1 MSSMSSVAGLS
12 KYIRTLPKAKS
23 SLLMIIVTS
32 FIIGAILFLAKPMSI
47 GSGLENFIY
56 GGAFGFV
63 VFGLP
68 AIITGSTD
76 QKWVDSLH
84 GINLKAKHSMFLAL
98 VSMTLAGIVSIIGT
112 AVGHVIHWD
121 LFVNSI
127 LFGSVLAFAFNI
139 LVIWSTTR
147 IKLFKSVLIAIIQP
161 LLMIGML
168 IITSFL
174 NNIEAVFELGII
186 GTIFKVIIASI
197 IFLLAIYSFIRVV
210 ESPMKKNLGF
220 GALEILSYFIL
231 HMNEGSNT
239 IEELFDNAGEAIDTI
254 VGVASFRRFD
264 GSIKSL
270 FISPCVH
277 PGPLGDIGGSNMPT
291 ILANSFDTFAMV
303 AHGPSTHDFNPVSSK
318 EIVKIEDAVRKAL
331 ENMEY
336 SSKASEFVRYSYKKA
351 NIGVQF
357 FKNGSIMLS
366 TFAPSGSDDIEF
378 AVGLATMIESQ
389 KELDIKNPIL
399 VDCHNSFNAEKGGVL
414 PGNPELFQLL
424 DTIKLIE
431 KKDLE
436 HEIRVGCYH
445 TDLGG
450 FDKHQGIGESGLKT
464 MVIEVN
470 GQRTAYVLF
479 DSNNME
485 LGFRETIF
493 NAVKDFDI
501 VDEIEVMTTDTHTV
515 NTLSAGYNPVGT
527 VEKEKIIDY
536 IKLSII
542 ESINDLE
549 PVEVGT
555 NTERILNLKTFGPN
569 NSTELISTISSIVAV
584 SKIIAPL
591 TFIVAILFVFIWI
604 FLF

>member
-1 MSSMSSVAGLS
+1 MSSVAGLS

-98 VSMTLAGIVSIIGT
+98 VSMTLAGAVSIIGT
-112 AVGHVIHWD
+112 AVGHILHWD
-121 LFVNSI
+121 LFINSI

-591 TFIVAILFVFIWI
+591 TFIVAIIFVLVWI
-604 FLF
+604 FLL

>member
-23 SLLMIIVTS
+23 SLLIIIVMS
-32 FIIGAILFLAKPMSI
+32 FIIGSVLFLVKPMSL
-47 GSGLENFIY
+47 GSGLENFLY

-68 AIITGSTD
+68 AIITGSTG

-112 AVGHVIHWD
+112 AVGHFLHWD

-147 IKLFKSVLIAIIQP
+147 IRLFKSVLIAIIQP

-174 NNIEAVFELGII
+174 NNIESVFELGII

-239 IEELFDNAGEAIDTI
+239 IEELFDNAGEAIDTL
-254 VGVASFRRFD
+254 VGVASFRRLD

-291 ILANSFDTFAMV
+291 ILAESFDAFTMV

-331 ENMEY
+331 DKIEY
-336 SSKASEFVRYSYKKA
+336 SPKASEFVRYSYKKA

-357 FKNGSIMLS
+357 FNKGTIMLS

-378 AVGLATMIESQ
+378 AVGLTTMIESQ
-389 KELDIKNPIL
+389 KELGSENNIL

-436 HEIRVGCYH
+436 HEIQVGCYH

-493 NAVKDFDI
+493 NAVQDLDI
-501 VDEIEVMTTDTHTV
+501 DEIEVMTTDTHTV

-536 IKLSII
+536 IKLSIM
-542 ESINDLE
+542 EAINDLE
-549 PVEVGT
+549 PVEAGT
-555 NTERILNLKTFGPN
+555 STERILNLKTFGPN

-591 TFIVAILFVFIWI
+591 TFIVAIIFVLVWI
-604 FLF
+604 FLL

>member
-1 MSSMSSVAGLS
+1 MSNVAGLS
-12 KYIRTLPKAKS
+12 KWIRTLPNAKS
-23 SLLMIIVTS
+23 SVLMIIILS
-32 FIIGAILFLAKPMSI
+32 FIIGVLLFLLQPVSV
-47 GSGLENFIY
+47 GNGLEDFFY

-76 QKWVDSLH
+76 QLWVESLN

-98 VSMTLAGIVSIIGT
+98 VSMSIAGIVGILGT
-112 AVGHVIHWD
+112 AVGLIFNMD
-121 LFVNSI
+121 LFFNSI
-127 LFGSVLAFAFNI
+127 LFGCVIAFGFNI
-139 LVIWSTTR
+139 LVILATTR
-147 IKLFKSVLIAIIQP
+147 IKLFNSFIIAIIQP

-174 NNIEAVFELGII
+174 NNIDYIFSLGYIT
-186 GTIFKVIIASI
+186 TIFKVLIASV
-197 IFLLAIYSFIRVV
+197 IFLIAIYAFISVV

-220 GALEILSYFIL
+220 GAMEILSYFIL
-231 HMNEGSNT
+231 HMNEGTNT
-239 IEELFDNAGEAIDTI
+239 IEQLFDNAGEAIDTL
-254 VGVASFRRFD
+254 VGVASFRRLD
-264 GSIKSL
+264 GSIKAL
-270 FISPCVH
+270 FLSPCVH

-291 ILANSFDTFAMV
+291 ILANSFDAFTMV
-303 AHGPSTHDFNPVSSK
+303 AHGPSTHDFNPVSSD

-331 ENMEY
+331 DDMEY
-336 SSKASEFVRYSYKKA
+336 SPKASEFIRYSYKKA
-351 NIGVQF
+351 NVGVQF
-357 FKNGSIMLS
+357 FKNGTIMLS
-366 TFAPSGSDDIEF
+366 TFAPSGSDDIEY
-378 AVGLATMIESQ
+378 AVGLAAMIESQ
-389 KELDIKNPIL
+389 KELGTENNIL
-399 VDCHNSFNAEKGGVL
+399 VDCHNSFNEEKGGVL
-414 PGNPELFQLL
+414 PGNPELFQLI

-431 KKDLE
+431 PLDLE
-436 HEIRVGCYH
+436 HDIKVGCYY

-485 LGFRETIF
+485 LGYRETIF
-493 NAVKDFDI
+493 NAVEDLDI
-501 VDEIEVMTTDTHTV
+501 DEIEVMTTDTHTV

-527 VEKEKIIDY
+527 VEKEKIIEFVK
-536 IKLSII
+536 I
-542 ESINDLE
+542 SINEAIKDLE
-549 PVEVGT
+549 PVEAGT

-591 TFIVAILFVFIWI
+591 TFIVAIIFVIIWI
-604 FLF
+604 FVL

>member
-1 MSSMSSVAGLS
+1 MSSMSNVAGLS
-12 KYIRTLPKAKS
+12 KWIRTLPNAKS
-23 SLLMIIVTS
+23 SVLMIIILS
-32 FIIGAILFLAKPMSI
+32 FIIGVLLFLLQPVSV
-47 GSGLENFIY
+47 GNGLEDFFY

-76 QKWVDSLH
+76 QLWVESLN

-98 VSMTLAGIVSIIGT
+98 VSMSIAGIVGILGK
-112 AVGHVIHWD
+112 AVGLIFNMD
-121 LFVNSI
+121 LFFNSI
-127 LFGSVLAFAFNI
+127 LFGCVIAFGFNI
-139 LVIWSTTR
+139 LVILATTR
-147 IKLFKSVLIAIIQP
+147 IKLFNSFIIAIIQP

-174 NNIEAVFELGII
+174 NNIDYIFSLGYIT
-186 GTIFKVIIASI
+186 TIFKVLIASV
-197 IFLLAIYSFIRVV
+197 IFLIAIYAFISVV

-220 GALEILSYFIL
+220 GAMEILSYFIL
-231 HMNEGSNT
+231 HMNEGTNT
-239 IEELFDNAGEAIDTI
+239 IEQLFDNAGEAIDTL
-254 VGVASFRRFD
+254 VGVASFRRLD
-264 GSIKSL
+264 GSIKAL
-270 FISPCVH
+270 FLSPCVH

-291 ILANSFDTFAMV
+291 ILANSFDAFTMV
-303 AHGPSTHDFNPVSSK
+303 AHGPSTHDFNPVSSD

-331 ENMEY
+331 DDMEY
-336 SSKASEFVRYSYKKA
+336 SPKASEFIRYSYKKA
-351 NIGVQF
+351 NVGVQF
-357 FKNGSIMLS
+357 FKNGTIMLS
-366 TFAPSGSDDIEF
+366 TFAPSGSDDIEY
-378 AVGLATMIESQ
+378 AVGLAAMIESQ
-389 KELDIKNPIL
+389 KELGTENNIL
-399 VDCHNSFNAEKGGVL
+399 VDCHNSFNEEKGGVL
-414 PGNPELFQLL
+414 PGNPELFQLI

-431 KKDLE
+431 PLDLE
-436 HEIRVGCYH
+436 HDIKVGCYY

-485 LGFRETIF
+485 LGYRETIF
-493 NAVKDFDI
+493 NAVEDLDI
-501 VDEIEVMTTDTHTV
+501 DEIEVMTTDTHTV

-527 VEKEKIIDY
+527 VEKEKIIEFVK
-536 IKLSII
+536 I
-542 ESINDLE
+542 SINEAIKDLE
-549 PVEVGT
+549 PVEAGT

-591 TFIVAILFVFIWI
+591 TFIVAIIFVIIWI
-604 FLF
+604 FVL

>member
-23 SLLMIIVTS
+23 SFLMIIVIS
-32 FIIGAILFLAKPMSI
+32 FIMGAVIFLVKPMSL

-76 QKWVDSLH
+76 QKWVDTLH
-84 GINLKAKHSMFLAL
+84 GINLKSKHSMFLAL

-112 AVGHVIHWD
+112 AIGHIFHWD

-127 LFGSVLAFAFNI
+127 LLGSVFAFGFNI
-139 LVIWSTTR
+139 LVILATTR
-147 IKLFKSVLIAIIQP
+147 IKLLKSVLISIIQP

-174 NNIEAVFELGII
+174 NNVESLFELGII
-186 GTIFKVIIASI
+186 GTIFKVIIASA

-239 IEELFDNAGEAIDTI
+239 IEELFDNAGEAIATL
-254 VGVASFRRFD
+254 VGVASFRRLD

-291 ILANSFDTFAMV
+291 ILADSFDAFTMV
-303 AHGPSTHDFNPVSSK
+303 AHGPSTHDFNPVSSD

-331 ENMEY
+331 DKMEY
-336 SSKASEFVRYSYKKA
+336 SPKASEFARYSYKKA
-351 NIGVQF
+351 NIGIQF

-366 TFAPSGSDDIEF
+366 TLAPSGSDDIEY

-389 KELDIKNPIL
+389 RVLGTENNIL

-414 PGNPELFQLL
+414 PGNPELFQLI

-431 KKDLE
+431 KKELE
-436 HEIRVGCYH
+436 HEIQVGCHH

-485 LGFRETIF
+485 LGYRETIF
-493 NAVKDFDI
+493 NAVQDLEIDA
-501 VDEIEVMTTDTHTV
+501 IEVMTTDTHTV

-536 IKLSII
+536 VKLSII
-542 ESINDLE
+542 EAINDLE
-549 PVEVGT
+549 PVEAGT
-555 NTERILNLKTFGPN
+555 NTERILGLKTFGPN
-569 NSTELISTISSIVAV
+569 NSTELISTISSIVSV

-591 TFIVAILFVFIWI
+591 TFIVAIIFVLIWI

>member
-23 SLLMIIVTS
+23 SLLIIIVMS
-32 FIIGAILFLAKPMSI
+32 FIIGSVIFLVKPMSL
-47 GSGLENFIY
+47 GSGLENFLY

-68 AIITGSTD
+68 AIIAGSTD
-76 QKWVDSLH
+76 QKWVNTLH

-112 AVGHVIHWD
+112 AVGHVMHWD

-389 KELDIKNPIL
+389 KELNIKNPIL

-591 TFIVAILFVFIWI
+591 TFIVAIIFVLVWI
-604 FLF
+604 FLL

>member
-1 MSSMSSVAGLS
+1 MSL
-12 KYIRTLPKAKS
+12 
-23 SLLMIIVTS
+23 
-32 FIIGAILFLAKPMSI
+32 
-47 GSGLENFIY
+47 GSGLENFFY

-76 QKWVDSLH
+76 QKWVNSLH
-84 GINLKAKHSMFLAL
+84 GINLKAKHSMFLSL
-98 VSMTLAGIVSIIGT
+98 VSMTLAGLVSIVGT
-112 AVGHVIHWD
+112 AVGHIIHWD
-121 LFVNSI
+121 LFFNSI

-147 IKLFKSVLIAIIQP
+147 IKLFKSFLIAIIQP

-174 NNIEAVFELGII
+174 NDIEGMFELGFI
-186 GTIFKVIIASI
+186 GTIFKVIIASM
-197 IFLLAIYSFIRVV
+197 IFLLAIYAFISVV

-220 GALEILSYFIL
+220 GALDILSYFIL

-239 IEELFDNAGEAIDTI
+239 IEELFDNAGEAIDTL
-254 VGVASFRRFD
+254 VGVASFRRLD

-291 ILANSFDTFAMV
+291 LLANSFDAFAMV

-331 ENMEY
+331 DSMEY
-336 SSKASEFVRYSYKKA
+336 SDKASEFVRYSYKKA
-351 NIGVQF
+351 NIGIQF

-366 TFAPSGSDDIEF
+366 TLAPSGSDDIEY

-389 KELDIKNPIL
+389 KELGTKNNIL

-431 KKDLE
+431 KKELE
-436 HEIRVGCYH
+436 HEIKVGCHY

-493 NAVKDFDI
+493 NAVEDLEIDA
-501 VDEIEVMTTDTHTV
+501 IEVMTTDTHTV

-527 VEKEKIIDY
+527 VEKEKIIDFV
-536 IKLSII
+536 KLSIN
-542 ESINDLE
+542 EAINDLE
-549 PVEVGT
+549 PVEAGT

-569 NSTELISTISSIVAV
+569 NSTELISTISSIVSV

-591 TFIVAILFVFIWI
+591 TFIVAIIFALIWI
-604 FLF
+604 FLL

>member
-12 KYIRTLPKAKS
+12 KYIRTLPKATS
-23 SLLMIIVTS
+23 SLLMIIVIS
-32 FIIGAILFLAKPMSI
+32 FIIGFLIFIVKPMSL
-47 GSGLENFIY
+47 GSGLENFFY

-76 QKWVDSLH
+76 QKWVNSLH
-84 GINLKAKHSMFLAL
+84 GINLKAKHSMFLSL
-98 VSMTLAGIVSIIGT
+98 VSMTLAGLVSIVGT
-112 AVGHVIHWD
+112 AVGHIIHWD
-121 LFVNSI
+121 LFFNSI

-147 IKLFKSVLIAIIQP
+147 IKLFKSFLIAIIQP

-174 NNIEAVFELGII
+174 NDIEGMFELGFI
-186 GTIFKVIIASI
+186 GTIFKVIIASM
-197 IFLLAIYSFIRVV
+197 IFLLAIYAFISVV

-220 GALEILSYFIL
+220 GALDILSYFIL

-239 IEELFDNAGEAIDTI
+239 IEELFDNAGEAIDTL
-254 VGVASFRRFD
+254 VGVASFRRLD

-291 ILANSFDTFAMV
+291 LLANSFDAFTMV

-331 ENMEY
+331 DSMEY
-336 SSKASEFVRYSYKKA
+336 SDKASEFVRYSYKKA
-351 NIGVQF
+351 NIGIQF

-366 TFAPSGSDDIEF
+366 TLAPSGSDDIEY

-389 KELDIKNPIL
+389 KELGTKNNIL

-431 KKDLE
+431 KKELE
-436 HEIRVGCYH
+436 HEIKVGCHY

-493 NAVKDFDI
+493 NAVEDLEIDA
-501 VDEIEVMTTDTHTV
+501 IEVMTTDTHTV

-527 VEKEKIIDY
+527 VEKEKIIDFV
-536 IKLSII
+536 KLSINEAI
-542 ESINDLE
+542 KDLE
-549 PVEVGT
+549 PVEAGT

-569 NSTELISTISSIVAV
+569 NSTELISTISSIVSV

-591 TFIVAILFVFIWI
+591 TFIVAIIFALIWI
-604 FLF
+604 FLL

>member
-1 MSSMSSVAGLS
+1 MSSVAGLS

-32 FIIGAILFLAKPMSI
+32 FIIGSIIFLVKPMSI
-47 GSGLENFIY
+47 GSGLENFLY

-98 VSMTLAGIVSIIGT
+98 VSMTIAGIVSIIGT
-112 AVGHVIHWD
+112 AVGHVLHWD

-127 LFGSVLAFAFNI
+127 LFGTVLAFAFNI

-147 IKLFKSVLIAIIQP
+147 IRLLKSVFIAIIQP

-174 NNIEAVFELGII
+174 NNVEDIFALGII

-210 ESPMKKNLGF
+210 ESPMRKNLGF

-254 VGVASFRRFD
+254 VGVASFRRLD
-264 GSIKSL
+264 GSIKAL

-291 ILANSFDTFAMV
+291 ILANSFDAFTLV

-331 ENMEY
+331 YNMEY
-336 SSKASEFVRYSYKKA
+336 SPKASKFVRYSYKKA
-351 NIGVQF
+351 NIGIQF

-389 KELDIKNPIL
+389 KELNIKNPIL

-431 KKDLE
+431 AKDLE
-436 HEIRVGCYH
+436 HEIQVGCYH

-450 FDKHQGIGESGLKT
+450 FDKHQGIGESGMKT

-493 NAVKDFDI
+493 NAVQDLDI
-501 VDEIEVMTTDTHTV
+501 DEIEVMTTDTHTV

-536 IKLSII
+536 IKLSIM
-542 ESINDLE
+542 EAINDLE

-591 TFIVAILFVFIWI
+591 TFIVAIIFVLVWI
-604 FLF
+604 FLL

>member
-23 SLLMIIVTS
+23 SLLIIIVMS
-32 FIIGAILFLAKPMSI
+32 FIIGSVLFLVKPMSL
-47 GSGLENFIY
+47 GSGLENFLY

-112 AVGHVIHWD
+112 AVGHFLHWD

-147 IKLFKSVLIAIIQP
+147 IRLFKSVLIAIIQP

-174 NNIEAVFELGII
+174 NNIESVFELGII

-239 IEELFDNAGEAIDTI
+239 IEELFDNAGEAIDTL
-254 VGVASFRRFD
+254 VGVASFRRLD

-291 ILANSFDTFAMV
+291 ILAESFDAFTMV

-331 ENMEY
+331 DKIEY
-336 SSKASEFVRYSYKKA
+336 SPKASEFVRYSYKKA

-357 FKNGSIMLS
+357 FNKGTIMLS

-378 AVGLATMIESQ
+378 AVGLTTMIESQ
-389 KELDIKNPIL
+389 KELGSENNIL

-436 HEIRVGCYH
+436 HEIQVGCYH

-493 NAVKDFDI
+493 NAVQDLDI
-501 VDEIEVMTTDTHTV
+501 DEIEVMTTDTHTV

-536 IKLSII
+536 IKLSIM
-542 ESINDLE
+542 EAINDLE
-549 PVEVGT
+549 PVEAGT
-555 NTERILNLKTFGPN
+555 STERILNLKTFGPN

-591 TFIVAILFVFIWI
+591 TFIVAIIFVLVWI
-604 FLF
+604 FLL

>member
-12 KYIRTLPKAKS
+12 KYIRTLPKATS
-23 SLLMIIVTS
+23 SLLMIIVMS
-32 FIIGAILFLAKPMSI
+32 FIIGFLAFIVKPMSV
-47 GSGLENFIY
+47 GSGLENFLY

-76 QKWVDSLH
+76 QKWVNSLH
-84 GINLKAKHSMFLAL
+84 GINLKAKHSMFLSL
-98 VSMTLAGIVSIIGT
+98 VSMTLAGIVSIVGT
-112 AVGHVIHWD
+112 AVGHILHWD
-121 LFVNSI
+121 LFFNSI

-147 IKLFKSVLIAIIQP
+147 IKLFKSFLIAIIQP

-174 NNIEAVFELGII
+174 NDIEGMFELGFI
-186 GTIFKVIIASI
+186 GTIFKVIIASM
-197 IFLLAIYSFIRVV
+197 IFLLAIYAFISVV

-220 GALEILSYFIL
+220 GALDILSYFIL

-239 IEELFDNAGEAIDTI
+239 IEELFDNAGEAIDTL

-291 ILANSFDTFAMV
+291 LLANSFDAFTMV

-331 ENMEY
+331 DTMEY
-336 SSKASEFVRYSYKKA
+336 SDKASEFERYSYKKA
-351 NIGVQF
+351 NIGIQF

-366 TFAPSGSDDIEF
+366 TLAPSGSDDIEY

-389 KELDIKNPIL
+389 KELGTKNNIL

-414 PGNPELFQLL
+414 PGNPELFQLI

-431 KKDLE
+431 KKELE
-436 HEIRVGCYH
+436 HDIKVGCHY

-470 GQRTAYVLF
+470 SQRTAYVLF

-493 NAVKDFDI
+493 NAVEDLEIDA
-501 VDEIEVMTTDTHTV
+501 IEVMTTDTHTV

-536 IKLSII
+536 VKLSITEAI
-542 ESINDLE
+542 KDLE
-549 PVEVGT
+549 PVEAGT

-569 NSTELISTISSIVAV
+569 NSTELISTISSIVSV

-591 TFIVAILFVFIWI
+591 TFIVAIIFALIWI
-604 FLF
+604 FLL

>member
-1 MSSMSSVAGLS
+1 MSL
-12 KYIRTLPKAKS
+12 
-23 SLLMIIVTS
+23 
-32 FIIGAILFLAKPMSI
+32 
-47 GSGLENFIY
+47 GSGLENFFY

-76 QKWVDSLH
+76 QKWVNSLH
-84 GINLKAKHSMFLAL
+84 GINLKAKHSMFLSL
-98 VSMTLAGIVSIIGT
+98 VSMTLAGLVSIVGT
-112 AVGHVIHWD
+112 AVGHIIHWD
-121 LFVNSI
+121 LFFNSI

-147 IKLFKSVLIAIIQP
+147 IKLFKSFLIAIIQP

-174 NNIEAVFELGII
+174 NDIEGMFELGFI
-186 GTIFKVIIASI
+186 GTIFKVIIASM
-197 IFLLAIYSFIRVV
+197 IFLLAIYAFISVV

-220 GALEILSYFIL
+220 GALDILSYFIL

-239 IEELFDNAGEAIDTI
+239 IEELFDNAGEAIDTL
-254 VGVASFRRFD
+254 VGVASFRRLD

-291 ILANSFDTFAMV
+291 LLANSFDAFTMV

-331 ENMEY
+331 DSMEY
-336 SSKASEFVRYSYKKA
+336 SDKASEFVRYSYKKA
-351 NIGVQF
+351 NIGIQF

-366 TFAPSGSDDIEF
+366 TLAPSGSDDIEY

-389 KELDIKNPIL
+389 KELGTKNNIL

-431 KKDLE
+431 KKELE
-436 HEIRVGCYH
+436 HEIKVGCHY

-493 NAVKDFDI
+493 NAVEDLEIDA
-501 VDEIEVMTTDTHTV
+501 IEVMTTDTHTV

-527 VEKEKIIDY
+527 VEKEKIIDFV
-536 IKLSII
+536 KLSINEAI
-542 ESINDLE
+542 KDLE
-549 PVEVGT
+549 PVEAGT

-569 NSTELISTISSIVAV
+569 NSTELISTISSIVSV

-591 TFIVAILFVFIWI
+591 TFIVAIIFALIWI
-604 FLF
+604 FLL

>member
-1 MSSMSSVAGLS
+1 MSGMSSVAGLS
-12 KYIRTLPKAKS
+12 KWIRTLPDAKS
-23 SLLMIIVTS
+23 SLLLIIIIS
-32 FIIGAILFLAKPMSI
+32 FIIGSILFLVQPVSI
-47 GSGLENFIY
+47 GSGLENFLY

-76 QKWVDSLH
+76 QKWVDSLK
-84 GINLKAKHSMFLAL
+84 GINMKMKHSMFLAL
-98 VSMTLAGIVSIIGT
+98 ISMTLAGIVSIIGT
-112 AVGHVIHWD
+112 AVGHVFHMD
-121 LFVNSI
+121 LFFNSI
-127 LFGSVLAFAFNI
+127 LFGTVFAFGFNI
-139 LVIWSTTR
+139 LVILGTTR
-147 IKLFKSVLIAIIQP
+147 MRMINSLFIAILQP

-168 IITSFL
+168 IISSFL
-174 NNIEAVFELGII
+174 NNIEDLFALGLI
-186 GTIFKVIIASI
+186 GTIFKVIIASL
-197 IFLLAIYSFIRVV
+197 IFLLAIYAFISVV
-210 ESPMKKNLGF
+210 ESPMRKNLGF

-231 HMNEGSNT
+231 HMNEGTNT
-239 IEELFDNAGEAIDTI
+239 IEKLFDNAGEAIDTF
-254 VGVASFRRFD
+254 VGVASFRRLD

-291 ILANSFDTFAMV
+291 ILANSFEEFTMV
-303 AHGPSTHDFNPVSSK
+303 AHGPSTHDFNPVSRD
-318 EIVKIEDAVRKAL
+318 EIVKIEDAVKKAL

-336 SSKASEFVRYSYKKA
+336 SPKASEFIRYSHEKA

-357 FKNGSIMLS
+357 FKNGTIMLS

-378 AVGLATMIESQ
+378 AVGLAAMIESQ
-389 KELDIKNPIL
+389 KELGTENNIL
-399 VDCHNSFNAEKGGVL
+399 VDCHNSFNAEKGEVY

-436 HEIRVGCYH
+436 HDMKVGCYY
-445 TDLGG
+445 TNLGG

-485 LGFRETIF
+485 LGFREIIF
-493 NAVKDFDI
+493 DSVKDLDI
-501 VDEIEVMTTDTHTV
+501 DEIEVMTTDTHTV

-527 VEKEKIIDY
+527 VEKEKIIEY
-536 IKLSII
+536 VRLSINEAI
-542 ESINDLE
+542 KDLE
-549 PVEVGT
+549 PVEAGT
-555 NTERILNLKTFGPN
+555 NMERILNLKTFGPN

-591 TFIVAILFVFIWI
+591 TFIVAIIFVIIWI
-604 FLF
+604 FIL

>member
-23 SLLMIIVTS
+23 SFLMIIVIS
-32 FIIGAILFLAKPMSI
+32 FIMGAVIFLVKPMSL

-76 QKWVDSLH
+76 QKWVDTLH
-84 GINLKAKHSMFLAL
+84 GINLKSKHSMFLAL

-112 AVGHVIHWD
+112 AIGHIFHWD

-127 LFGSVLAFAFNI
+127 LLGSVFAFGFNI
-139 LVIWSTTR
+139 LVILATTR
-147 IKLFKSVLIAIIQP
+147 IKLLKSVLISIIQP

-174 NNIEAVFELGII
+174 NNVESLFELGII
-186 GTIFKVIIASI
+186 GTIFKVIIASA

-239 IEELFDNAGEAIDTI
+239 IEELFDNAGEAIDTL
-254 VGVASFRRFD
+254 VGVASFRRLD

-291 ILANSFDTFAMV
+291 ILADSFDAFTMV
-303 AHGPSTHDFNPVSSK
+303 AHGPSTHDFNPVSSD

-331 ENMEY
+331 DKMEY
-336 SSKASEFVRYSYKKA
+336 SPKASEFARYSYKKA
-351 NIGVQF
+351 NIGIQF

-366 TFAPSGSDDIEF
+366 TLAPSGSDDIEY

-389 KELDIKNPIL
+389 RVLGTENNIL

-414 PGNPELFQLL
+414 PGNPELFQLI

-431 KKDLE
+431 KKELE
-436 HEIRVGCYH
+436 HEIQVGCHH

-485 LGFRETIF
+485 LGYRETIF
-493 NAVKDFDI
+493 NAVQDLEIDA
-501 VDEIEVMTTDTHTV
+501 IEVMTIDTHTV

-536 IKLSII
+536 VKLSII
-542 ESINDLE
+542 EAINDLE
-549 PVEVGT
+549 PVEAGT
-555 NTERILNLKTFGPN
+555 NTERILGLKTFGPN
-569 NSTELISTISSIVAV
+569 NSTELISTISSIVSV

-591 TFIVAILFVFIWI
+591 TFIVAIIFVLIWI

>member
-1 MSSMSSVAGLS
+1 MSSVAGLS

-32 FIIGAILFLAKPMSI
+32 FIIGSIIFLVKPMSI
-47 GSGLENFIY
+47 GSGLENFLY

-76 QKWVDSLH
+76 QKWVNSLH

-98 VSMTLAGIVSIIGT
+98 VSMTIAGIVSIIGT
-112 AVGHVIHWD
+112 AVGHVLHWD

-127 LFGSVLAFAFNI
+127 LFGTVLAFAFNI

-147 IKLFKSVLIAIIQP
+147 IRLLKSVFIAIIQP

-174 NNIEAVFELGII
+174 NNVEDIFALGII

-210 ESPMKKNLGF
+210 ESPMRKNLGF

-254 VGVASFRRFD
+254 VGVASFRRLD
-264 GSIKSL
+264 GSIKAL

-291 ILANSFDTFAMV
+291 ILANSFDAFTLV

-331 ENMEY
+331 YNMEY
-336 SSKASEFVRYSYKKA
+336 SPKASKFVRYSYKKA
-351 NIGVQF
+351 NIGIQF

-389 KELDIKNPIL
+389 KELNIKNPIL

-431 KKDLE
+431 AKDLE
-436 HEIRVGCYH
+436 HEIQVGCYH

-450 FDKHQGIGESGLKT
+450 FDKHQGIGESGMKT

-493 NAVKDFDI
+493 NAVQDLDI
-501 VDEIEVMTTDTHTV
+501 DEIEVMTTDTHTV

-536 IKLSII
+536 IKLSIM
-542 ESINDLE
+542 EAINDLE

-591 TFIVAILFVFIWI
+591 TFIVAIIFVLVWI
-604 FLF
+604 FLL

>member
-98 VSMTLAGIVSIIGT
+98 VSMTLAGAVSIIGT
-112 AVGHVIHWD
+112 AVGHILHWD
-121 LFVNSI
+121 LFINSI

-366 TFAPSGSDDIEF
+366 TLAPSGSDDIEF

-591 TFIVAILFVFIWI
+591 TFIVAIIFVLVWI
-604 FLF
+604 FLL

>member
-1 MSSMSSVAGLS
+1 MSSVAGLS

-98 VSMTLAGIVSIIGT
+98 VSMTLAGAVSIIGT
-112 AVGHVIHWD
+112 AVGHILHWD
-121 LFVNSI
+121 LFINSI

-591 TFIVAILFVFIWI
+591 TFIVAIIFVLLWI
-604 FLF
+604 FLL

>member
-12 KYIRTLPKAKS
+12 KYIRTLPKATS
-23 SLLMIIVTS
+23 SLLMIIVIS
-32 FIIGAILFLAKPMSI
+32 FIIGFLIFIVKPMSL
-47 GSGLENFIY
+47 GSGLENFFY

-76 QKWVDSLH
+76 QKWVNSLH
-84 GINLKAKHSMFLAL
+84 GINLKAKHSMFLSL
-98 VSMTLAGIVSIIGT
+98 VSMTLAGLVSIVGT
-112 AVGHVIHWD
+112 AVGHIIHWD
-121 LFVNSI
+121 LFFNSI

-147 IKLFKSVLIAIIQP
+147 IKLFKSFLIAIIQP

-174 NNIEAVFELGII
+174 NDIEGMFELGFI
-186 GTIFKVIIASI
+186 GTIFKVIIASM
-197 IFLLAIYSFIRVV
+197 IFLLAIYAFISVV

-220 GALEILSYFIL
+220 GALDILSYFIL

-239 IEELFDNAGEAIDTI
+239 IEELFDNAGEAIDTL
-254 VGVASFRRFD
+254 VGVASFRRLD

-291 ILANSFDTFAMV
+291 LLANSFDAFTMV

-331 ENMEY
+331 DSMEY
-336 SSKASEFVRYSYKKA
+336 SDKASEFVRYSYKKA
-351 NIGVQF
+351 NIGIQF

-366 TFAPSGSDDIEF
+366 TLAPSGSDDIEY

-389 KELDIKNPIL
+389 KELGTKNNIL

-431 KKDLE
+431 KKELE
-436 HEIRVGCYH
+436 HEIKVGCHY

-493 NAVKDFDI
+493 NAVEDLEIDA
-501 VDEIEVMTTDTHTV
+501 IEVMTTDTHTV

-527 VEKEKIIDY
+527 VEKEKIIDFV
-536 IKLSII
+536 KLSIN
-542 ESINDLE
+542 EAINDLE
-549 PVEVGT
+549 PVEAGT

-569 NSTELISTISSIVAV
+569 NSTELISTISSIVSV

-591 TFIVAILFVFIWI
+591 TFIVAIIFALIWI
-604 FLF
+604 FLL